1 MFVIS
6 RPSLQLNIDAHH
18 RQTPILTL
26 GALWAGG
33 IVSPANPLYTADE
46 LAFQLRDSRAKGL
59 VTQPANLPTALLAA
73 KKAGLPV
80 NRILLLGTHPN
91 TTTTT
96 TTTTQTP
103 AHFTTIRTTHATTK
117 PPILP
122 SLDLAFLVYSS
133 GTTGLPKG
141 VTLTHHNMVA
151 NLLQASF
158 IEAHQWRT
166 HPSPITQL
174 GILPFFHIYGLTCGV
189 LLSVYEGWRLVVLSR
204 FDMVRVLQLID
215 RYKVTFMYV
224 PPPVVLAFSKHPAV
238 ADRRYDLSSL
248 RVLHSGA
255 APLSRELT
263 ERVWD
268 RVGVPVKQGF
278 GLSETSAVVCCQR
291 VGEWRGFMGS
301 VGRLVPNMVARIV
314 DGEGGDVGEGEV
326 WLFFLPFY
334 FITGK

>member
-1 MFVIS
+1 MIGT
-6 RPSLQLNIDAHH
+6 HH
-18 RQTPILTL
+18 YQTPILTL

-46 LAFQLRDSRAKGL
+46 LAFQLRDSGAKGL

-73 KKAGLPV
+73 QKAGLPL
-80 NRILLLGTHPN
+80 NRILLLGTQPN

-96 TTTTQTP
+96 THTP
-103 AHFTTIRTTHATTK
+103 AHFTTIRTTTHTPITK
-117 PPILP
+117 PTITPDN
-122 SLDLAFLVYSS
+122 DLAFLVYSS

-141 VTLTHHNMVA
+141 VCLTHHNMVS
-151 NLLQASF
+151 NLLQASA
-158 IEAHQWRT
+158 IEGHQWRT
-166 HPSPITQL
+166 LTPSVSNITQL
-174 GILPFFHIYGLTCGV
+174 GILPFFHIYGLTCGI
-189 LLSVYEGWRLVVLSR
+189 LLSVYEGWRLVILPRFEMVKVLE
-204 FDMVRVLQLID
+204 LIE
-215 RYKVTFMYV
+215 RYEVTFMYV

-238 ADRRYDLSSL
+238 VEGGYDLRSL

-263 ERVWD
+263 EAVWE

-301 VGRLVPNMVARIV
+301 VGRLVPNMEARIG

-326 WLFFLPFY
+326 
-334 FITGK
+334 